1 MKNLKRF
8 NPHVFI
14 PELVRWVKWRR
25 FELSKVKDPSLAPQ
39 GALKIEWARDHM
51 PVLERIR
58 ARFVKE
64 KPFSGLSL
72 GLCMHLEMKTA
83 VLGET
88 FQDGGARVAITGS
101 NPLSTQ
107 DDVAAALAESGANVY
122 AWRGVTA
129 EEHRENIF
137 RVLGH
142 QPDIIVDDGA
152 ELSVAVHTEKKDLL
166 DRVIG
171 ACEET
176 TTGVHRYRAMEH
188 DGVLKYP
195 VIAVNDAFTK
205 YLFDSQY
212 GTGQSA
218 LEGVMR
224 ATNMLIA
231 GKTFV
236 VGGYGWVGR
245 GIALR
250 AKGLGARVVVTEVN
264 PVRALEASMEG
275 HRVMT
280 MKEAAKIGDIFITA
294 TGCSSII
301 TTEHFP
307 YLKDGAILANAG
319 HFDVEVDV
327 KSLRQQAAA
336 VRTARQNVEEFKM
349 KDGRRL
355 YLLAEGRLVNL
366 GAADGHPAEVMD
378 MSFANQALAAEH
390 LLKNRGKLQP
400 RVYTVPLEM
409 DREIARLWLQSHGI
423 ETDTLSQAQ
432 EKYLASWT

>member
-1 MKNLKRF
+1 MTKR
-8 NPHVFI
+8 
-14 PELVRWVKWRR
+14 EG
-25 FELSKVKDPSLAPQ
+25 FELSKVKDASLAPQ
-39 GALKIEWARDHM
+39 GELKIEWARDHM

-58 ARFVKE
+58 TRFVKE
-64 KPFSGLSL
+64 KPFRGLSI

-88 FQDGGARVAITGS
+88 FQDGGAQVAITGS

-107 DDVAAALAESGANVY
+107 DDVAAALAKSGANVY

-129 EEHRENIF
+129 AEHRENIF
-137 RVLGH
+137 SVLGH
-142 QPDIIVDDGA
+142 QPNIIIDDGA
-152 ELSVAVHTEKKDLL
+152 ELSVAVHTEKKELL
-166 DRVIG
+166 GRVIG

-275 HRVMT
+275 HTVMP

-301 TTEHFP
+301 TAEHFP
-307 YLKDGAILANAG
+307 LLKDGVILANAG

-327 KSLRQQAAA
+327 KALRQQAVA

-349 KDGRRL
+349 SDGKRI

-378 MSFANQALAAEH
+378 MSFANQALAAEY
-390 LLKNRGKLQP
+390 LLKNKGKLQP
-400 RVYTVPLEM
+400 RVQPVPLEM
-409 DREIARLWLQSHGI
+409 DREIARLWLECHDIQ
-423 ETDTLSQAQ
+423 TDTLNQDQ
-432 EKYLASWT
+432 EKYLASWK

>member
-1 MKNLKRF
+1 M
-8 NPHVFI
+8 
-14 PELVRWVKWRR
+14 
-25 FELSKVKDPSLAPQ
+25 SKVKDPSLAPQ
-39 GALKIEWARDHM
+39 GALKIEWAREHM

-58 ARFVKE
+58 TRFVKE
-64 KPFSGLSL
+64 QPFKGLSL

-88 FQDGGARVAITGS
+88 FQDGGADVAITGS

-129 EEHRENIF
+129 EEHHENIS
-137 RVLGH
+137 RVLAH
-142 QPDIIVDDGA
+142 QPNLIIDDGA
-152 ELSVAVHTEKKDLL
+152 ELSVAVHTEKKELL
-166 DRVIG
+166 SGMIG

-188 DGVLKYP
+188 DGVLRYP

-231 GKTFV
+231 GKTLV

-250 AKGLGARVVVTEVN
+250 GKGLGAKVVITEVN

-275 HRVMT
+275 HRVMP

-301 TTEHFP
+301 TPDHFP

-327 KSLRQQAAA
+327 KALRQQAAA
-336 VRTARQNVEEFKM
+336 VRVARQNVEEFKM

-355 YLLAEGRLVNL
+355 YLIAEGRLVNL

-378 MSFANQALAAEH
+378 MSFANQALAAEY
-390 LLKNRGKLQP
+390 LLKNKGKLQP
-400 RVYTVPLEM
+400 KVYNVPLEM
-409 DREIARLWLQSHGI
+409 DREIARLWLHAHSI
-423 ETDTLSQAQ
+423 ETDTLSQEQ
-432 EKYLASWT
+432 EKYLRSWT

>member
-1 MKNLKRF
+1 
-8 NPHVFI
+8 
-14 PELVRWVKWRR
+14 
-25 FELSKVKDPSLAPQ
+25 
-39 GALKIEWARDHM
+39 M

-58 ARFVKE
+58 TRFVKE
-64 KPFSGLSL
+64 QPFKGLSL

-88 FQDGGARVAITGS
+88 FQDGGADVAITGS

-129 EEHRENIF
+129 EEHHENIS
-137 RVLGH
+137 RVLAH
-142 QPDIIVDDGA
+142 QPNLIIDDGA
-152 ELSVAVHTEKKDLL
+152 ELSVAVHTEKKELL
-166 DRVIG
+166 SGMIG

-188 DGVLKYP
+188 DGVLRYP

-231 GKTFV
+231 GKTLV

-250 AKGLGARVVVTEVN
+250 GKGLGAKVVITEVN

-275 HRVMT
+275 HRVMP

-301 TTEHFP
+301 TPDHFP

-327 KSLRQQAAA
+327 KALRQQAAA
-336 VRTARQNVEEFKM
+336 VRVARQNVEEFKM

-355 YLLAEGRLVNL
+355 YLIAEGRLVNL

-378 MSFANQALAAEH
+378 MSFANQALAAEY
-390 LLKNRGKLQP
+390 LLKNKGKLQP
-400 RVYTVPLEM
+400 KVYNVPLEM
-409 DREIARLWLQSHGI
+409 DREIARLWLHAHSI
-423 ETDTLSQAQ
+423 ETDTLSQEQ
-432 EKYLASWT
+432 EKYLRSWT

>member
-1 MKNLKRF
+1 
-8 NPHVFI
+8 
-14 PELVRWVKWRR
+14 
-25 FELSKVKDPSLAPQ
+25 
-39 GALKIEWARDHM
+39 M

-58 ARFVKE
+58 TRFVKE
-64 KPFSGLSL
+64 KPFRGLSI

-88 FQDGGARVAITGS
+88 FQDGGAQVAITGS

-107 DDVAAALAESGANVY
+107 DDVAAALAKLGANVY

-129 EEHRENIF
+129 TEHHENLF
-137 RVLGH
+137 SVLSH
-142 QPDIIVDDGA
+142 RPNILIDDGA
-152 ELSVAVHTEKKDLL
+152 ELSVAVHTERKELL
-166 DRVIG
+166 GGVIG

-195 VIAVNDAFTK
+195 VIAVNDAYTK

-231 GKTFV
+231 GKTVV
-236 VGGYGWVGR
+236 VGGFGWVGR

-250 AKGLGARVVVTEVN
+250 AKGLGATIVVTEVN
-264 PVRALEASMEG
+264 PIRALEASMEG
-275 HRVMT
+275 HRVMP

-294 TGCSSII
+294 TGCSSIV
-301 TTEHFP
+301 TAEHFP
-307 YLKDGAILANAG
+307 ELKDGVILANAG
-319 HFDVEVDV
+319 HFDVEIDV
-327 KSLRQQAAA
+327 KALRQQAAS
-336 VRTARQNVEEFKM
+336 VRTARLNVEEFKM
-349 KDGRRL
+349 RDGRRI

-378 MSFANQALAAEH
+378 MSFANQALAAEY
-390 LLKNRGKLQP
+390 LLKNKGELQP
-400 RVYTVPLEM
+400 KVQAVPLEM
-409 DREIARLWLQSHGI
+409 DREIARLWLESHNI
-423 ETDTLSQAQ
+423 KTDALSREQ